1 METYK
6 LNWGQIGIDTVQR
19 AGEEEARSAFEV
31 VRNKVKEISTA
42 GLEKFIDSRYEAGAP
57 QEELDLLETLFDER
71 VSEDDQSVTEEE
83 QNISEETHQGAGLVE
98 QLIGM
103 YHRYLNSGLRNG
115 MEVEDILGNMRS
127 ALETYGF
134 ASGGFKKDT
143 TDGEILALAK
153 ELYEDKQDL
162 IKKYKSKNKIS
173 NIQVEIFPETRLG
186 TTALDRSQH
195 PFS

>member
-6 LNWGQIGIDTVQR
+6 SNWGQIGIDTAQK
-19 AGEEEARSAFEV
+19 AGEEEARGAFEV
-31 VRNKVKEISTA
+31 VRNEAKEISTA
-42 GLEKFIDSRYEAGAP
+42 ELEEFVDSRYEAGAP

-71 VSEDDQSVTEEE
+71 VSEDDQGVTEEE

-103 YHRYLNSGLRNG
+103 YHRYLNPGLCDG

-134 ASGGFKKDT
+134 TSGGFKKDT
-143 TDGEILALAK
+143 SDAKILALAK

-162 IKKYKSKNKIS
+162 IKRYKSKDKIS

-186 TTALDRSQH
+186 TTTLDRSQN

>member
-1 METYK
+1 MRDKSELIQLKK
-6 LNWGQIGIDTVQR
+6 LAEKPR
-19 AGEEEARSAFEV
+19 AGLLKLSV
-31 VRNKVKEISTA
+31 MKKGISTVE
-42 GLEKFIDSRYEAGAP
+42 LEKFTDSRYEAGAS

-71 VSEDDQSVTEEE
+71 VSEDDQSLTEEE

-103 YHRYLNSGLRNG
+103 YHRYLNPGLRDG

-134 ASGGFKKDT
+134 TCGGFKKDT
-143 TDGEILALAK
+143 TDAKILALAK

-162 IKKYKSKNKIS
+162 IKRYKSKDKIS
-173 NIQVEIFPETRLG
+173 NVQVKIFPK
-186 TTALDRSQH
+186 QN
-195 PFS
+195 

>member
-6 LNWGQIGIDTVQR
+6 LNWGQIGIDTAQK

-31 VRNKVKEISTA
+31 VRNEVKEISTA
-42 GLEKFIDSRYEAGAP
+42 ELEKFIDSRYEAGAP

-134 ASGGFKKDT
+134 ASGGFKRDT
-143 TDGEILALAK
+143 TDTRILELAK

-162 IKKYKSKNKIS
+162 IKKYKSKEKIS
-173 NIQVEIFPETRLG
+173 NIQVEIFPETKLG
-186 TTALDRSQH
+186 TTALDRS
-195 PFS
+195 

>member
-6 LNWGQIGIDTVQR
+6 PGEGQIGIDTAQKNG
-19 AGEEEARSAFEV
+19 GEAARVAFEV
-31 VRNKVKEISTA
+31 VRNEVKGISTA
-42 GLEKFIDSRYEAGAP
+42 ELEKFIDSRYEAGAP

-83 QNISEETHQGAGLVE
+83 QNISEETHQGAGLAE

-103 YHRYLNSGLRNG
+103 YHRYLNPGLRGG

-127 ALETYGF
+127 ALETHGF
-134 ASGGFKKDT
+134 TCGGFKKDT
-143 TDGEILALAK
+143 TDARILALAK

-162 IKKYKSKNKIS
+162 IKKYKSKDKIS
-173 NIQVEIFPETRLG
+173 TIQVAIFLETRLG
-186 TTALDRSQH
+186 TTTIDRSQN

>member
-6 LNWGQIGIDTVQR
+6 PNWGQIGIDTAQR
-19 AGEEEARSAFEV
+19 TGGEEARGAFEV
-31 VRNKVKEISTA
+31 VRNKIKGIPTA
-42 GLEKFIDSRYEAGAP
+42 ELEKFVDSLYEAGAP

-83 QNISEETHQGAGLVE
+83 QNISEETHQGAGLAE

-103 YHRYLNSGLRNG
+103 HHRYLNPGLRDG

-134 ASGGFKKDT
+134 TGGGFKKNT
-143 TDGEILALAK
+143 TDAKILALTK

-162 IKKYKSKNKIS
+162 IKRYKSKDKIS
-173 NIQVEIFPETRLG
+173 NIQVKIFLRNKVRRNR
-186 TTALDRSQH
+186 A
-195 PFS
+195 